1 MAPESI
7 GDPINAD
14 GYISV
19 EEMRRYKA
27 DVTYLLAYNYFLL
40 FEFYGPTP
48 IIPETADPSDEN
60 LDYARASV
68 DEMVGHIDQ
77 LLESLISG
85 EYRDDLPETI
95 KTGTGMIPAM
105 TIVCI
110 IFAKSCVLQK
120 RQL

>member
-1 MAPESI
+1 M
-7 GDPINAD
+7 
-14 GYISV
+14 
-19 EEMRRYKA
+19 
-27 DVTYLLAYNYFLL
+27 L

-77 LLESLISG
+77 LLESLIAVNI
-85 EYRDDLPETI
+85 EMTCLKRLRQEQ
-95 KTGTGMIPAM
+95 GMIPAM
-105 TIVCI
+105 TIVCT